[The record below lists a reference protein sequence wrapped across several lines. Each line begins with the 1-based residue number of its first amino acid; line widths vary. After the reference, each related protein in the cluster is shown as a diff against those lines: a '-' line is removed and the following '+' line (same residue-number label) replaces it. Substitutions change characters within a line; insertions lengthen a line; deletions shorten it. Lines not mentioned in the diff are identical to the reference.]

1 VSEETVV
8 ALVLVSPEEAEPVA
22 RSIRAL
28 QFEVG
33 PHLGIAMAISA
44 PRRTFERVFGTTV
57 EDAPDGG
64 WMAGG
69 RRELPLGQLPPELA
83 SRIRA
88 VTFDE
93 PAEPVA

>member
-1 VSEETVV
+1 MSEDPVV
-8 ALVLVSPEEAEPVA
+8 ALVLVPGEAAEPVA
-22 RSIRAL
+22 RALRAD
-28 QFEVG
+28 FEVG
-33 PHLGIAMAISA
+33 PHVGISMAITA

-83 SRIRA
+83 SRIRT

-93 PAEPVA
+93 PAEPVP

>member
-8 ALVLVSPEEAEPVA
+8 ALVLVSREEAEPVA
-22 RSIRAL
+22 RGLRAE

-69 RRELPLGQLPPELA
+69 RRELPLGQLPPEVRE
-83 SRIRA
+83 RIRT

-93 PAEPVA
+93 PAEPVP